1 MRRSKFAKSASGRCK
16 PLLLLWLVLLMSSLV
31 GCGSETVRMD
41 GDEWELTLVQSGAD
55 GSVIGCGSAVYEL
68 YKEVENLMVVDCTCS
83 AQNGNFTITEQ
94 TSHTSYTGTYRVER
108 ADGESTVYSIVTA
121 SHRGTAVSSMTKYVS
136 ASAQTETVPTL
147 LITLGDYVLCFQMT

>member
-1 MRRSKFAKSASGRCK
+1 MRRSKFAKSVSGRCK
-16 PLLLLWLVLLMSSLV
+16 PLLLLWSVLLMASLV
-31 GCGSETVRMD
+31 GCGS
-41 GDEWELTLVQSGAD
+41 A
-55 GSVIGCGSAVYEL
+55 AYEL

-108 ADGESTVYSIVTA
+108 ADGESTVYSIATA
-121 SHRGTAVSSMTKYVS
+121 SHRGTAVSSMTKYVF